1 MANANGRELRRF
13 SHCQYCK
20 NPYPATSQ
28 MSNAVAEV
36 SMYSARP
43 ILKKD
48 TGALIELWRQTWI
61 ATYRETLGA
70 DALEAM
76 LSNLDAHGA
85 SALLPDNGEQ
95 GYCAVVDDA
104 IVGSAIFADRGGT
117 AYLWGMYVSP
127 LYQRGGVGTL
137 LLEAVSSASNSDRF
151 EIRVLST
158 IEPALSF
165 YTKQGFKIAGQE
177 KTEIMPTIHA
187 NSLIMSL
194 KVDRSRKS

>member
-1 MANANGRELRRF
+1 
-13 SHCQYCK
+13 
-20 NPYPATSQ
+20 

-43 ILKKD
+43 ILNTD
-48 TGALIELWRQTWI
+48 TGNLVELWRQTWI
-61 ATYRETLGA
+61 ATYTESLGA

-95 GYCAVVDDA
+95 GYCAVVDDE

-127 LYQRGGVGTL
+127 LHQRGGVGTL
-137 LLEAVSSASNSDRF
+137 LLEAVSSASNSDRL
-151 EIRVLST
+151 EIRVLSA

-165 YTKQGFKIAGQE
+165 YTKQGFKITGQE
-177 KTEIMPTIHA
+177 ETEIMPAIHA

-194 KVDRSRKS
+194 KIDRSRISLGFLRSATGIIGR